1 MTNAYD
7 YAIIK
12 AQGEMKNLTIKKRLF
27 LSNIFMLL
35 IPALVS
41 ILVVAVSSLLFANI
55 FYKQIMDETVRGE
68 NTVHLERLLVE
79 QSKEFL
85 KSDQKDVTKSKLY
98 QTVEKYI
105 DTQDIQLQI
114 YQEDTLICSMGDKS
128 QELAEMPLYTLSGG
142 NYM

>member
-1 MTNAYD
+1 MAQKQISGD
-7 YAIIK
+7 K
-12 AQGEMKNLTIKKRLF
+12 ADQACSRQN
-27 LSNIFMLL
+27 
-35 IPALVS
+35 
-41 ILVVAVSSLLFANI
+41 ANI

-98 QTVEKYI
+98 QTLEKYI

-114 YQEDTLICSMGDKS
+114 YQEDTFVYLIRR
-128 QELAEMPLYTLSGG
+128 
-142 NYM
+142 